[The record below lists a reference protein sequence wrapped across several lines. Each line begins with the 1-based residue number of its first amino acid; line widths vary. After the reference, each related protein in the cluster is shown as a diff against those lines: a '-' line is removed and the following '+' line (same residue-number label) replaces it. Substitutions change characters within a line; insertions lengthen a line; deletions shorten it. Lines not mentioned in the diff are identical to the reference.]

1 MKILAQH
8 KVHHILLAFH
18 VWGNVMDMSL
28 SGFWE
33 LVMDREAWRAA
44 VHGVQRVVS
53 FLCWTE
59 LNWGLPSWLSGK
71 NPPAS
76 AGKVG
81 SIPGSG
87 RCPGGGNGNPLQYSC
102 LEKSHGG
109 RSLAGCNPWGCK
121 RNGHDLVTK
130 HQKCDTLYSSLFLLL
145 QACEKWKFSK
155 PISDLQI
162 VRLPFAWLL
171 K

>member
-1 MKILAQH
+1 MKRQLSPWIFSFWFRSLE
-8 KVHHILLAFH
+8 VLLSGLTHQFINMCLE
-18 VWGNVMDMSL
+18 VWGPFHWCVDFPGGS
-28 SGFWE
+28 
-33 LVMDREAWRAA
+33 
-44 VHGVQRVVS
+44 VV
-53 FLCWTE
+53 
-59 LNWGLPSWLSGK
+59 K
-71 NPPAS
+71 NLPAS